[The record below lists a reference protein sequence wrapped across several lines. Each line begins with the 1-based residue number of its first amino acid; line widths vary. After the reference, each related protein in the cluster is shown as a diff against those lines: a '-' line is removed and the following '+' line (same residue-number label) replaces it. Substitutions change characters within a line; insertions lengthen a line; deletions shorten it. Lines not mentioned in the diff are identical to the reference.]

1 MLPSTWTMI
10 GQVFT
15 LLILLGFIA
24 LMVLI
29 PVALYRISKNTQR
42 LADLKERELEGRT
55 SSPPGSD

>member
-42 LADLKERELEGRT
+42 LADLKEREPEGRT

>member
-10 GQVFT
+10 GQAFT